1 MSYKKATVSNSTMSE
16 LNPPFKM
23 VNAMKAKS
31 GFVGPPNHSHSIYHL
46 NYIFSGK
53 LTITFK
59 GEKYEISSGKL
70 SLKNSAP
77 VITFKRAIYPGEI
90 NDGVEIKSLTGFN
103 VELHVGSRVSKLNAC
118 EWVDFSESIEENR
131 IVESYKIAATS
142 VSFSY

>member
-1 MSYKKATVSNSTMSE
+1 MNK
-16 LNPPFKM
+16 
-23 VNAMKAKS
+23 
-31 GFVGPPNHSHSIYHL
+31 SIY
-46 NYIFSGK
+46 
-53 LTITFK
+53 LTVNGAKIA
-59 GEKYEISSGKL
+59 GLLSVSHQMNREYEISNGKL

-77 VITFKRAIYPGEI
+77 VISFKRAIYPGEI
-90 NDGVEIKSLTGFN
+90 NDGVEIKSLTGFT